1 MNPLAL
7 RALAVAKAASWLV
20 VLAGAVVLAGWAFD
34 LPGLRQL
41 YLPGPNVKTNTALCL
56 IAAGL
61 ANIVLLDAHER
72 RSWIRA
78 GRALALFPAIV
89 GLLTLSEHVVGWN
102 LGIDQLLTTE
112 PEGAIATTSPNRM
125 GPPASAAF
133 VMLGMA
139 LLLADC
145 RAVKWRKLSH
155 ALAVLTCVIAILP
168 LIGYAYD
175 IRLLYI
181 VARFTGIALSTA
193 VALLLL
199 ALSVLAARPESA
211 LAALLYRADE
221 AGTISRRL
229 LPAAL
234 LVPFAMGWVL
244 TRLVKLGTVD
254 GAFAISGMA
263 LTLIAVLTV
272 LIWQTGSRVA
282 ISLDARRV
290 MESAL
295 SESER
300 SLREADR
307 QKTEFLATLSHE
319 LRNPLAPI
327 RFALELLDGPPDA
340 ARRAR
345 QTIARQVQHL
355 TRLIDDLLDLTRIT
369 RNKLQ
374 LHLRS
379 VELRTLINDAVDTV
393 AGEIDQRSHHLDVH
407 IPDQPVWLH
416 VDPDRI
422 VQIVTNLLTN
432 AARYTENGG
441 SIVVRASVEDADVV
455 ISVRD
460 TGAGLNP
467 EDLGRVFERFVQ
479 VGETRSPGLGIG
491 LALVRGLAELHSGSV
506 SAHSEGL
513 GRGSEFRVRL
523 PRSGAPVPQPH
534 QEPRGYL
541 PQLHR
546 FLIVDDNRDA
556 ADMLREVLTSRGHEV
571 LVAYDGPD
579 ALHRAPGF
587 RPTVGLLDIGM
598 PGMNGY
604 ELARKLRRDLATAN
618 AFLVAITGWGQ
629 ERDRRQALEAGFDA
643 HLTKPADPD
652 AILALVG
659 ERFGALVAPHHEDSA
674 VG

>member
-1 MNPLAL
+1 MNSLAL
-7 RALAVAKAASWLV
+7 QSIAAAKAASWLV
-20 VLAGAVVLAGWAFD
+20 ALMAVLVLVGWSVD
-34 LPGLRQL
+34 LPGLTRL
-41 YLPGPNVKTNTALCL
+41 YLPGPSVKTNAAVSLAL
-56 IAAGL
+56 AAL
-61 ANIVLLDAHER
+61 ANLLLLSARER
-72 RSWIRA
+72 RSWILA
-78 GRALALFPAIV
+78 GRVLAFATALV
-89 GLLTLSEHVVGWN
+89 GALTLAEHLFAWDIR
-102 LGIDQLLTTE
+102 IDQLLATE
-112 PEGAIATTSPNRM
+112 PAGALATASPNRM
-125 GPPASAAF
+125 GPPASTSLLL
-133 VMLGMA
+133 LGLA
-139 LLLADC
+139 LLLADS
-145 RAVKWRKLSH
+145 RAARWRRWSH
-155 ALAVLTCVIAILP
+155 GLALTTCVISILP
-168 LIGYAYD
+168 LIGYAYQ
-175 IRLLYI
+175 ISSLY
-181 VARFTGIALSTA
+181 VLARYTGIALSSA
-193 VALLLL
+193 GALLLL
-199 ALSVLAARPESA
+199 AVAILAGRPEWG
-211 LAALLYRADE
+211 LAGLLCRSDE
-221 AGTISRRL
+221 AGTLSRRL

-234 LVPFAMGWVL
+234 MIPFGMGWAL
-244 TRLVKLGTVD
+244 SRLVRDGTVE

-263 LTLIAVLTV
+263 LTLIAVFTV
-272 LIWQTGSRVA
+272 LIWQTSTRVA
-282 ISLDARRV
+282 LSLDARRA
-290 MESAL
+290 MERAL

-345 QTIARQVQHL
+345 QTIGRQVQHL

-379 VELRTLINDAVDTV
+379 VELRAVINDAVDTV
-393 AGEIDQRSHHLDVH
+393 AGEIEQRGHRLDVH
-407 IPDQPVWLH
+407 MPDQPVWLR

-432 AARYTENGG
+432 AARYTDNGG
-441 SIVVRASVEDADVV
+441 SIVVRASVENADVV
-455 ISVRD
+455 IAVRD

-467 EDLGRVFERFVQ
+467 ADLSRVFERFVQ

-491 LALVRGLAELHSGSV
+491 LALVKGLAELHNGSV

-513 GRGSEFRVRL
+513 GRGAEFRVRL
-523 PRSGAPVPQPH
+523 PRSSAPVPQVA
-534 QEPRGYL
+534 QEPSGAP

-556 ADMLREVLTSRGHEV
+556 ADMLREVLTARGHDV
-571 LVAYDGPD
+571 LVAYDGND

-587 RPTVGLLDIGM
+587 QPTVGLLDIGM

-604 ELARKLRRDLATAN
+604 DLARKLRRDLATAN

-652 AILALVG
+652 VILALVAD
-659 ERFGALVAPHHEDSA
+659 RFGSFVMQEEDST